1 MCGNDAHEK
10 QRSIRAGPV
19 LSVDIL
25 AASADDHGP
34 MGDKS
39 PKAKD
44 RNKKQDTA
52 NKDQKKAAAVAK
64 ATPAVASGKK
74 GR

>member
-1 MCGNDAHEK
+1 MDNLVAW
-10 QRSIRAGPV
+10 A
-19 LSVDIL
+19 IL
-25 AASADDHGP
+25 TP

-44 RNKKQDTA
+44 RNRKQDTA
-52 NKDQKKAAAVAK
+52 SKDQKRAAALAK
-64 ATPAVASGKK
+64 ATPVVAAGKK